1 MINNHEINVNPIL
14 HKKFKNQDHNI
25 IISAVII
32 NIPKLNV
39 CTKLIINV
47 ITAKTKYN
55 IAGVH
60 MFESAIFYNN
70 TRYFIFLYTLLS
82 HAKLFNNPKSIKN

>member
-1 MINNHEINVNPIL
+1 MINNHEINENPML

-32 NIPKLNV
+32 NIPRLNV
-39 CTKLIINV
+39 CKKLIINA
-47 ITAKTKYN
+47 IIAKTKYN

-60 MFESAIFYNN
+60 IFCELAIF
-70 TRYFIFLYTLLS
+70 L
-82 HAKLFNNPKSIKN
+82 

>member
-1 MINNHEINVNPIL
+1 ML

-39 CTKLIINV
+39 CAKLIINA

-60 MFESAIFYNN
+60 ICELAIFV
-70 TRYFIFLYTLLS
+70 
-82 HAKLFNNPKSIKN
+82 

>member
-1 MINNHEINVNPIL
+1 MINNHEMKENPML

-39 CTKLIINV
+39 LKNMIINA

-60 MFESAIFYNN
+60 IFRESAIFV
-70 TRYFIFLYTLLS
+70 
-82 HAKLFNNPKSIKN
+82 